1 MTTGRLLVAG
11 LAVVS
16 TLMAADASAQDCP
29 EWLKWLCPDSASSNP
44 AAKEAAQPGQGR
56 ELARTK
62 ASSNSASGNKARTT
76 SRSAADIATNPKS
89 QQTVPEAS
97 RQAKAG
103 RTAGGGEQRLAR
115 QGEQRAG
122 RLGTTMNDQEK
133 ALFDEFLVWFNE
145 QHQKA
150 VTDR

>member
-11 LAVVS
+11 LAVVWP
-16 TLMAADASAQDCP
+16 LMAADASAQDCP
-29 EWLKWLCPDSASSNP
+29 EWFKWLCPDSASSNP
-44 AAKEAAQPGQGR
+44 AAKEAAPPGQGK

-62 ASSNSASGNKARTT
+62 ASSNSASDSKARTT
-76 SRSAADIATNPKS
+76 SSSDVDTAKNAKS

-97 RQAKAG
+97 HQAKAG

-122 RLGTTMNDQEK
+122 RLGATTNNQEK
-133 ALFDEFLVWFNE
+133 ELFDEFLVWFNE
-145 QHQKA
+145 QQRNA
-150 VTDR
+150 ATDR